1 MADYQHF
8 SQQRPHMRKAPRT
21 PERQHPQ
28 GATRQHAGARR
39 QHAAPNRTATPR
51 PAAARRPKQ
60 RRSLLPIVAGV
71 LVLVTL
77 AGAGF
82 GIYTLLSN
90 VLGNGGDAPAA
101 DAGDN
106 VIIEDAASAGPG
118 DIVIGL
124 NGDEDTYVLVGEDYL
139 EAGAHATEPVDGLL
153 NSQIK
158 ISGEVD
164 TSKPGDY
171 TVTYTVDDSQ
181 GHTATAERRVHVVD
195 EMDTM
200 EDGMPILMYHYIYAD
215 DAPPEDISTNHMA
228 ASDFEEQLAYLA
240 ENDFYFPS
248 YPEIKAFIEG
258 THSLPANSI
267 ALTFDDG
274 EYGFLSVGIPLLEK
288 YQIPATS
295 FIICVDADARQKI
308 IDHRSPYISFQSHGY
323 DLHKPGGSIGHGGVI
338 SALTKDEIVADLKQ
352 AQEVLG
358 TTEAFAYPFG
368 DVTDDARQAVD
379 EADILCAFTTKNSW
393 AHVGDDVRSLP
404 RVRMSGGTSL
414 EGFIGS
420 IS

>member
-1 MADYQHF
+1 MADHQHF
-8 SQQRPHMRKAPRT
+8 SQQRPHMRKASRATAQSPSSG
-21 PERQHPQ
+21 HPQ
-28 GATRQHAGARR
+28 HRAATQPAG
-39 QHAAPNRTATPR
+39 TR
-51 PAAARRPKQ
+51 PAAAPRTRPAQ
-60 RRSLLPIVAGV
+60 RTSTRRSALPIVASV
-71 LVLVTL
+71 LILLVL

-82 GIYTLLSN
+82 GIYTLVRSI
-90 VLGNGGDAPAA
+90 LGSSDDAPATSQNS
-101 DAGDN
+101 N

-153 NSQIK
+153 NSQIE

-200 EDGMPILMYHYIYAD
+200 EGGMPILMYHYVYAD
-215 DAPPEDISTNHMA
+215 DAPPEDLNSNYIA
-228 ASDFEEQLAYLA
+228 ASAFEEQLQYLT
-240 ENDFYFPS
+240 EHNFYFPS

-288 YQIPATS
+288 YQVPATS
-295 FIICVDADARQKI
+295 FIICVNADARQQV
-308 IDHRSPYISFQSHGY
+308 IDHRSPYVSFQSHGF

-338 SALTKDEIVADLKQ
+338 SALSKDEIVADLKQ

-368 DVTDDARQAVD
+368 DVTDDAREAVD
-379 EADILCAFTTKNSW
+379 EAGILCAFTTENGW
-393 AHVGDDVRSLP
+393 AHVGDDTRSLP
-404 RVRMSGGTSL
+404 RVRMNGGTSL

>member
-8 SQQRPHMRKAPRT
+8 SQQRPHMRKASRST
-21 PERQHPQ
+21 
-28 GATRQHAGARR
+28 
-39 QHAAPNRTATPR
+39 
-51 PAAARRPKQ
+51 AARHPKR
-60 RRSLLPIVAGV
+60 RRSALPIVASI
-71 LVLVTL
+71 LVLAAL

-82 GIYTLLSN
+82 GIYTLLNN
-90 VLGNGGDAPAA
+90 VLGSGGDAPATEPG
-101 DAGDN
+101 GD

-153 NSQIK
+153 NSQIE

-200 EDGMPILMYHYIYAD
+200 EGGMPILMYHYVYAD
-215 DAPPEDISTNHMA
+215 DAPPEDLNSNYIA
-228 ASDFEEQLAYLA
+228 ASAFEEQLQYLT
-240 ENDFYFPS
+240 EHNFYFPS
-248 YPEIKAFIEG
+248 YPEIQAFIEG

-288 YQIPATS
+288 YQVPATS
-295 FIICVDADARQKI
+295 FIICVNADARQVI
-308 IDHRSPYISFQSHGY
+308 IDHRSPYVSFQSHGF

-338 SALTKDEIVADLKQ
+338 SALAKDEIVADLKQ

-379 EADILCAFTTKNSW
+379 EAGILCAFTTENGW

-404 RVRMSGGTSL
+404 RVRMNGGTSL